1 MILAHPSSR
10 ILLFSVLLQY
20 RIVIFLF
27 TFFLFKLWSSFF
39 IFMKTFQP
47 FLVYVFRCQ
56 VLITWW
62 FSKYHKSLFGLLQ
75 SVLTDWWIVHFNL
88 TIRFLDMHYV
98 STLTQVLLSLNSI
111 NSIWK
116 NKLSNP
122 RKRITNQSARNT
134 NPWERIP
141 NPTEGIIRFEITI
154 YFARCF
160 LVCFEITIPFSFR
173 TSGMTNRNF
182 RVKTVD
188 VLYEEQLTY
197 QL

>member
-1 MILAHPSSR
+1 MWYSLIPPPA
-10 ILLFSVLLQY
+10 FFY
-20 RIVIFLF
+20 FL
-27 TFFLFKLWSSFF
+27 SFF
-39 IFMKTFQP
+39 NIELWYFYLHSFCLSCDLDFMKTFQP

-75 SVLTDWWIVHFNL
+75 SVLADWWIVHFNL

-141 NPTEGIIRFEITI
+141 NPREWIIRFEITI
-154 YFARCF
+154 YFAGCF
-160 LVCFEITIPFSFR
+160 FLFWNHHSPSIFVQVEI
-173 TSGMTNRNF
+173 TNRNF
-182 RVKTVD
+182 KGKTVD
-188 VLYEEQLTY
+188 VLYEEQLTEE
-197 QL
+197 L

>member
-1 MILAHPSSR
+1 MWYSLIPPPA
-10 ILLFSVLLQY
+10 FFY
-20 RIVIFLF
+20 FL
-27 TFFLFKLWSSFF
+27 SFF
-39 IFMKTFQP
+39 NIELWYFYLHSFCLSCDLDFMKTFQP

-75 SVLTDWWIVHFNL
+75 SVLADWWIVHFNL

-141 NPTEGIIRFEITI
+141 NPREWIIRFEITI
-154 YFARCF
+154 YFAGCF
-160 LVCFEITIPFSFR
+160 FFVLKSPFPFNFR
-173 TSGMTNRNF
+173 TSGNN
-182 RVKTVD
+182 
-188 VLYEEQLTY
+188 
-197 QL
+197 